1 MQGVGVVGVDRER
14 AAEAQC
20 QKKAVYIGQQVVD
33 QPHCDVN
40 NESLW
45 LLLER
50 VVGISTF
57 PGV

>member
-1 MQGVGVVGVDRER
+1 MGVDRER

-20 QKKAVYIGQQVVD
+20 EKKAVYIGQQVVD